1 MKKCVS
7 LVLALVMALALCS
20 VSWADGGNGTASN
33 PYSLDEFNKLTAIP
47 EGMKE
52 VYVNI
57 GDVSL
62 KNGSVTVGNDSICD
76 VYTTVT
82 GDYTVGQKLEDGRVI
97 AKVWN
102 ADKEVYLA
110 NSNKAGIT
118 LYVNGSVKENNDYG
132 LNNTGNGPF
141 PNSLSFK
148 IPDASSIVFT
158 KDFTVNG
165 YFRMSPSFNDN
176 KNLGGGVAAHK
187 VKGVLFD
194 HSTFNGIWI
203 QNGGFFAD
211 SITLDGCTF
220 NAYENKN
227 SANDSNPLWFCNIRD
242 CDITIQNCNF
252 KASRPIKVVEQ
263 SVSGAKVKI
272 LNNKFDMSLANSAD
286 DQNNPKNNAIM
297 FSTMTD
303 VSTLGNVEVKGNAVT
318 GANALLTFFSPSQI
332 TMADGATFTVED
344 NELGNG
350 VKTSVVWKSTE
361 EFKPEFVKVT
371 EPTPE
376 KPSNNYYYYS
386 PSTTTTDTTKG
397 SPKTFDAGVA
407 LYVGM
412 ALTSA
417 AGLAY
422 TGKKRED

>member
-7 LVLALVMALALCS
+7 VILALVMALALCS
-20 VSWADGGNGTASN
+20 VSWADGGDGTASN

-102 ADKEVYLA
+102 ADKKVCLA

-118 LYVNGSVKENNDYG
+118 LYVSGSVKENNDYG
-132 LNNTGNGPF
+132 LNNEGAGPF

-187 VKGVLFD
+187 VKSVLFD

-242 CDITIQNCNF
+242 CDITVKNCNF
-252 KASRPIKVVEQ
+252 TATRPIKIGEQ
-263 SVSGAKVKI
+263 QVDGATVKI
-272 LNNKFDMSLANSAD
+272 TGNTFNLSAQQAD
-286 DQNNPKNNAIM
+286 TEQKHVAVM
-297 FSTMTD
+297 FSRTTNTSAFGD
-303 VSTLGNVEVKGNAVT
+303 VEVSDNKVNGGV
-318 GANALLTFFSPSQI
+318 ALLTFYQDSKIQ
-332 TMADGATFTVED
+332 MADGATFTVED